1 MSSGDLVSA
10 CFYNNTLKNVNVKLC
25 PWLAKAFALPKPVTW
40 LNTAENPRRLEQF
53 HRGTYVNDAEVE
65 AIDRLLGR
73 LQFAASQGKKNYSV
87 ALLSGYGGQVA
98 ALDRM
103 ATTRRRQYPDL
114 DMQTGTV
121 DSYQGREADIA
132 VYSITRSNAEGRI
145 GFLKEHERLNVALSR
160 AKLGLAIVGDSV
172 FCESVHGQNPFA
184 EVLSYIRSHLDDCAM
199 VEA

>member
-1 MSSGDLVSA
+1 MIRRPPRSTHNPRHSFPTRRSSDL
-10 CFYNNTLKNVNVKLC
+10 
-25 PWLAKAFALPKPVTW
+25 FALPKPVTW
-40 LNTAENPRRLEQF
+40 LTTAENPRRAEQF
-53 HRGTYVNDAEVE
+53 YHGTYVNDSEVE

-73 LQFAASQGKKNYSV
+73 LQLAASQRKKKYSV

-103 ATTRRRQYPDL
+103 AVARRRQLTDL
-114 DMQTGTV
+114 DIETGTV

-132 VYSITRSNAEGRI
+132 IYSIARSNREGKI

-172 FCESVHGQNPFA
+172 FCGSVGGHNPFA
-184 EVLSYIRSHLDDCAM
+184 EVLSYMRSHPEDCAM
-199 VEA
+199 IEA